1 MRGAALL
8 LLLLA
13 AAAPAQPPEAPAAAS
28 LPPPPDDGVLRMRW
42 PATYQMNRST
52 CTFPDG
58 NHSGFDNAARA
69 AVTARYGLVTLG
81 WQARICL
88 NSRPSSDPAAPCA
101 NAEAEAGLDEQA
113 VRLKQLSPDTRVL
126 VYRNTELGMS
136 SFGQQCDKMYDPR
149 YAGYWLRDARTG
161 RPFNDPAHA
170 TQFGP
175 CLPSQNLSALRQDQF
190 FRDFRNASSAADFV
204 GSVVG
209 AVARSPSVDGVWF
222 DDTSGCCVEH
232 ANLTKQFTTAELAA
246 IRNAT
251 AAALLDAERTLV
263 AAGKWSDHLFATIP
277 RVTKAG
283 NHCISAMQGGAALGA
298 AHIPGHMLIRYD
310 PCPGCVPPYANSTD
324 AFLRHLAS
332 FLIGRGDFS
341 WMGHS
346 WIGTKPPLWYRE
358 WDLDYGLPLGPMTRE
373 GNVFARRFT
382 HVDVRICCD
391 SLEYDFAWR

>member
-263 AAGKWSDHLFATIP
+263 AAGKWSDHLISSRPSRGWQRPATTASLRCRVAP
-277 RVTKAG
+277 R
-283 NHCISAMQGGAALGA
+283 L
-298 AHIPGHMLIRYD
+298 
-310 PCPGCVPPYANSTD
+310 
-324 AFLRHLAS
+324 
-332 FLIGRGDFS
+332 
-341 WMGHS
+341 
-346 WIGTKPPLWYRE
+346 
-358 WDLDYGLPLGPMTRE
+358 
-373 GNVFARRFT
+373 ARRT
-382 HVDVRICCD
+382 SRATC
-391 SLEYDFAWR
+391 